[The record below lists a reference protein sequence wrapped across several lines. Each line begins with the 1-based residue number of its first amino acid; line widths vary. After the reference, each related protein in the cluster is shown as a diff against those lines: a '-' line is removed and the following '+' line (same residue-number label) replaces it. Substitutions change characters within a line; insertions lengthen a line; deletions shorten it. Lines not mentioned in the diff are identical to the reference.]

1 MARTTPNKAHWIL
14 MLAATALSSC
24 QTVSYTPP
32 PQEER
37 SVLDPA
43 SATARRN
50 LVITTQSLTRVPGL
64 GPVGNCQYL
73 SSYSFSDHDE
83 KRSFTQRIS
92 SVRSSPGRLL
102 ITLDYGGTISTA
114 IIGTDGRI
122 FDFNMAAA
130 NGARWTS
137 DTYSQQARQTAA
149 RDGTQG
155 EVINNFTIA
164 HPRYLQS
171 TWQPGS
177 TVATI
182 LAEDGTIWG
191 SMLYRGSS
199 SYNGHIVAV
208 LDIIKERPIDTYD
221 VGFSL
226 IDTTNFLPVLV
237 AVRSHYNLW
246 RLEQIS
252 CS

>member
-1 MARTTPNKAHWIL
+1 MARTTHSKAHWIL

-24 QTVSYTPP
+24 QTVSYTPL

-43 SATARRN
+43 STTARRS
-50 LVITTQSLTRVPGL
+50 LVITSQPLTRVPGF

-83 KRSFTQRIS
+83 KRDFTQRIS
-92 SVRSSPGRLL
+92 RVRSTPGRLL
-102 ITLDYGGTISTA
+102 ITSDYGGTTSTA

-137 DTYSQQARQTAA
+137 DTYSQQARQIAA

-155 EVINNFTIA
+155 EVVNNFAIA
-164 HPRYLQS
+164 YPRYLQS
-171 TWQPGS
+171 IWQPGS

-191 SMLYRGSS
+191 NMVYRGTSI
-199 SYNGHIVAV
+199 YNSHVVAV
-208 LDIIKERPIDTYD
+208 IDIIKERAIDTDD

-226 IDTTNFLPVLV
+226 IDQTNFLPVLV
-237 AVRSHYNLW
+237 AVRTHYSLW